1 MIHVHPK
8 QGFTGEVKGDR
19 GNNDGG
25 YNDPSGL
32 NYVGCND
39 DGLLYIL
46 CIATSPPSVKGKE
59 VMLEV
64 PVEQVPAIMKA
75 AREAA
80 IKVRGVS

>member
-1 MIHVHPK
+1 MIHVQPK
-8 QGFTGEVKGDR
+8 QGFTDELKG
-19 GNNDGG
+19 
-25 YNDPSGL
+25 DPSGL

-46 CIATSPPSVKGKE
+46 CIATSPPSMKGKE

-80 IKVRGVS
+80 IKVRAVS